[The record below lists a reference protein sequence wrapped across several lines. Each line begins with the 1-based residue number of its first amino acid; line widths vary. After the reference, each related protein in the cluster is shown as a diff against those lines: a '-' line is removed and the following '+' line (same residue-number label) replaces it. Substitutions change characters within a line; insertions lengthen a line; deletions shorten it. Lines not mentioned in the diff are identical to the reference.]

1 MKKMRGYAR
10 DERIR
15 EYIVPFR
22 IMKTWGQVT
31 GEECLL
37 EQRAPQIPLGG
48 PAGCILENEA
58 EIEAGVLL
66 DFGSEFH
73 GSARIYVKT
82 ADSKAAPGRA
92 NLRIRFGESVSE
104 ALTPLGE
111 NNATNDHANRDFI
124 LNAGSHSAMETNE
137 TGYRFVYVGLADP
150 CARVD
155 LYMVQGVMIGRDL
168 PEMGYFRCND
178 ERINAIFHTAAYT
191 VYLNMQEYLWD
202 GIKRDRLVW
211 CGDIYPAEQTILALW
226 GGHEILKKS
235 LDLQREVTLPSEWMN
250 GLPSYSLWWLISHEL
265 FYRAA
270 GDRDYL
276 LSQHGYMR
284 ALVRHIAGFIG
295 ENGEEKLPG
304 LFLDWPTSE
313 NPAAIHAGQQALM
326 VMAFDK
332 TAWMMAEMGDQETEA
347 FCQRQVQRLK
357 RIVPSP
363 NGSKQAA
370 ALLALS
376 GLANAKEMNTRVI
389 APGGG
394 YGYSTFLGFAIL
406 AAKGE
411 AGDTEGA
418 LADMRQYWGA
428 MLDLGATTFWE
439 DFHLDWMKNAGRID
453 ELPCPGKRD
462 VHGERG
468 GYCYEKLRHSL
479 CHAWASGPAPFLMQY
494 VLGVKFLSPG
504 GERILLQPSLGD
516 LAWAE
521 GDYPTPKGLLHV
533 RLDRKGR
540 EMQVCFQAP
549 DGVEVTLASREGNA
563 SFAK

>member
-1 MKKMRGYAR
+1 
-10 DERIR
+10 
-15 EYIVPFR
+15 
-22 IMKTWGQVT
+22 
-31 GEECLL
+31 
-37 EQRAPQIPLGG
+37 
-48 PAGCILENEA
+48 
-58 EIEAGVLL
+58 
-66 DFGSEFH
+66 
-73 GSARIYVKT
+73 
-82 ADSKAAPGRA
+82 
-92 NLRIRFGESVSE
+92 
-104 ALTPLGE
+104 
-111 NNATNDHANRDFI
+111 
-124 LNAGSHSAMETNE
+124 
-137 TGYRFVYVGLADP
+137 
-150 CARVD
+150 
-155 LYMVQGVMIGRDL
+155 
-168 PEMGYFRCND
+168 
-178 ERINAIFHTAAYT
+178 
-191 VYLNMQEYLWD
+191 
-202 GIKRDRLVW
+202 
-211 CGDIYPAEQTILALW
+211 
-226 GGHEILKKS
+226 
-235 LDLQREVTLPSEWMN
+235 
-250 GLPSYSLWWLISHEL
+250 
-265 FYRAA
+265 
-270 GDRDYL
+270 
-276 LSQHGYMR
+276 
-284 ALVRHIAGFIG
+284 
-295 ENGEEKLPG
+295 
-304 LFLDWPTSE
+304 
-313 NPAAIHAGQQALM
+313 
-326 VMAFDK
+326 MAFDK
-332 TAWMMAEMGDQETEA
+332 TAWMMAEMGDQETAA

-549 DGVEVTLASREGNA
+549 DGVEVTLTSREGNA